1 MVNLKYKTAS
11 SSDVYEFQA
20 TRFVKTRSANFHEYS
35 WNPDVFQL
43 DYGAQVKNFLKD
55 PITYSATLEVRGSVD
70 QRRAWLDGFHLD
82 CDLDIMN
89 KTPGKLYWGDMYIDC
104 YILSTST
111 EPNEGNVTTSN
122 EIGIYCPYPSWIYP
136 VTYAR
141 SVYEKE
147 QVEALLTSFRL
158 DFHDDNGEVVITDS
172 HAIDAPFRPIKAD
185 FRAFMISNSALTGPW
200 IDIHADGDDNPV
212 EIEFPSLALNNEY
225 ALIVDSRAG
234 HKTAQKV
241 LVRAAWGWPNQ
252 IPSIDWTTLQN
263 VYNLRD
269 EYSRPFKT
277 LNFDSTPSFDFSD
290 SYGSAPAHTILTIF
304 YERSEPTW
312 IL

>member
-1 MVNLKYKTAS
+1 MVDLKYKS
-11 SSDVYEFQA
+11 ISLNDYFEFQS

-35 WNPDVFQL
+35 WNPDVFQF

-70 QRRAWLDGFHLD
+70 QRRAWLDDFHLA

-89 KTPGKLYWGDMYIDC
+89 KTPGRLYWGDMFIEC

-111 EPNEGNVTTSN
+111 EPTEGNVTTSN

-141 SVYEKE
+141 SVFVKE
-147 QVEALLTSFRL
+147 QVYSLLAGFYP
-158 DFHDDNGEVVITDS
+158 DDNGEVIITDAS
-172 HAIDAPFRPIKAD
+172 TISAPFIPLKAD
-185 FRAFMISNSALTGPW
+185 FRAFMISDSALSGVS
-200 IDIHADGDDNPV
+200 IDISPNGDNAHVD
-212 EIEFPSLALNNEY
+212 IDFPTLALNSGD
-225 ALIVDSRAG
+225 AVIVDSRTG
-234 HKTAQKV
+234 HKTAEKV
-241 LVRAAWGWPNQ
+241 HIIGAWSWPQ
-252 IPSIDWTTLQN
+252 IPSIDWDTLQN

-269 EYSRPFKT
+269 AYSRPFKT
-277 LNFDSTPSFDFSD
+277 LTFGRVPSFGFDD
-290 SYGSAPAHTILTIF
+290 SYGTSTAHTILTIW

-312 IL
+312 IS